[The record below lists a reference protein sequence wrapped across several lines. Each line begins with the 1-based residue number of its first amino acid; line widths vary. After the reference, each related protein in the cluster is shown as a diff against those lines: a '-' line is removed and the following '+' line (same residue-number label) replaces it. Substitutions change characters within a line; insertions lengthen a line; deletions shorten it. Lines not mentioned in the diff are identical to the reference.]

1 MIKIVITSI
10 LCFCI
15 NMIVFSQQTG
25 KAYYSVKTTNN
36 FNKSLDSVN
45 KIYAQ
50 NNPLENVDK
59 SVSEL
64 SFVLSFNNIL
74 GVFKEDNGLITRNE
88 SSFSKNMAKI
98 FISYFGSTFY
108 DFKNNNVILEKD
120 SGGSI
125 FLINRPLNYYQW
137 TLTKETLTINNLKCY
152 KATTI
157 ETLRTRSGVVKEPVT
172 AWYTTDINIPIGPA
186 GYSGLPGLII
196 QIERDQY
203 IYTLKKIEFTDQNM
217 NITLPTKGKNMT
229 QNEYD
234 LFMEEMVT
242 NRRNNYRN

>member
-1 MIKIVITSI
+1 MTKFIITII
-10 LCFCI
+10 LYSCI
-15 NMIVFSQQTG
+15 HIAAVSQQNG
-25 KAYYSVKTTNN
+25 KAYYAVQTTRS
-36 FNKSLDSVN
+36 FNKSSDSLD
-45 KIYAQ
+45 KLYPQ
-50 NNPLENVDK
+50 NPLKNVDK

-64 SFVLSFNNIL
+64 SFVLSFNNNL
-74 GVFKEDNGLITRNE
+74 AVFKEDNSLIAGNE

-98 FISYFGSTFY
+98 VISYFGSTFY

-157 ETLRTRSGVVKEPVT
+157 ETLRTRNGVVEEPVT

-196 QIERDQY
+196 QIERDKY
-203 IYTLKKIEFTDQNM
+203 VYTLKKIEFTDQNI
-217 NITLPTKGKNMT
+217 NITLPTEGKNIT

-234 LFMEEMVT
+234 LFMEEMVN
-242 NRRNNYRN
+242 NRSNNYKN